1 MKIALGGLC
10 GLVRARCHGLLPGGR
25 GWLRPLLAGVPLR
38 RVGTG
43 AHPLMAG
50 YLTAVTLWMMTA

>member
-10 GLVRARCHGLLPGGR
+10 GPARTQCHGLCRAAVAGYGR
-25 GWLRPLLAGVPLR
+25 YSPECRER

-43 AHPLMAG
+43 EYPVMAG

>member
-1 MKIALGGLC
+1 MKIALGGVC
-10 GLVRARCHGLLPGGR
+10 GPVQAQCHGLYQAAA
-25 GWLRPLLAGVPLR
+25 AGDDRYSPECRER

-43 AHPLMAG
+43 EYPLMAG

>member
-10 GLVRARCHGLLPGGR
+10 GWCGRSAMGSYRAAGAGYGR
-25 GWLRPLLAGVPLR
+25 YSPVCRGR